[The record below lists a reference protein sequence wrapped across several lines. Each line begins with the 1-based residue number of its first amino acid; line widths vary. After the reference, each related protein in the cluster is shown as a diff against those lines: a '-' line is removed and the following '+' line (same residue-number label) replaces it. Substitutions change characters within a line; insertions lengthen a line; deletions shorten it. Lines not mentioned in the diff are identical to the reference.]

1 MKIKFL
7 NLITLCI
14 IYLTALTACSN
25 DSERKKYDE
34 KTYSE
39 ILSSL
44 VVENTDLHTISN
56 STNVPV
62 DLLIKIKHGIISE
75 NKELTCYLR
84 DLKYAYDQNDHS
96 SIECLK
102 KQLELDIDTNV
113 IGKPIPIKEYK
124 SLEFQRNEEFQLKL
138 PQIGQD
144 LYAREIKEFIDNKYS
159 FIGIFKNLWIYVTS
173 SKEEYITNYS
183 TEFQQK
189 LLATDINQLMK
200 SRINAY
206 AGMLV
211 AEHKVLYNANS
222 STGNITANM
231 DFEEMKLQ
239 LDTETQEEIIK
250 HATIDLYDFAV
261 SIIEE
266 TLIAFIIWIIFA
278 VLIEIAI
285 ENAISNAIRILTKSL
300 NWKKDRGLLNNLLSN
315 GLKVFGS
322 HCLLEEEKKK
332 IRSKYRIRQT
342 LLTTIVSIILL
353 VWGYFYVTK
362 PSVEIE
368 NAIEQKINEQ
378 TNEYFE
384 DLNIWVLTEL
394 NNITKAFS

>member
-342 LLTTIVSIILL
+342 LLTTIISIILL

>member
-25 DSERKKYDE
+25 DSERKRYDE

-342 LLTTIVSIILL
+342 LLTTIISIILL

>member
-231 DFEEMKLQ
+231 DFEEIKLQ

-342 LLTTIVSIILL
+342 LLTTIISIILL

>member
-159 FIGIFKNLWIYVTS
+159 FTGIFKNLWIYVTS

-342 LLTTIVSIILL
+342 LLTTIISIILL